1 MKAVHVAARVA
12 EVRERIARAGGVDV
26 SLIAVTKAFGHDAW
40 VAAHEAGCDGIGE
53 NYAQEL
59 AGKAELGPSALP
71 IHFIGHVQ
79 TNKVK
84 MLVDVVDV
92 WQSVDRASVID
103 EIAKRSVA
111 RPAHV
116 FLQVNTSGEESK
128 SGCAPDDVAGLVAR
142 CAQRGVVL
150 DGLMTI
156 GPTSGEE
163 RATREAFRLLRR
175 LVSDHGLAHCSMG
188 MSGDLEIAVEEGSTM
203 VRVGSALFG
212 PRHSP

>member
-1 MKAVHVAARVA
+1 MTAVDVTARVA
-12 EVRERIARAGGVDV
+12 EVRERIARAGGTNVA
-26 SLIAVTKAFGHDAW
+26 LIAVTKSFDHQSW
-40 VAAHEAGCDGIGE
+40 VAADVAGCDGIGE

-59 AGKAELGPSALP
+59 LAKHDEGSSALP
-71 IHFIGHVQ
+71 VHFIGRVQ
-79 TNKVK
+79 TNKVRS
-84 MLVDVVDV
+84 LIDVVNV

-103 EIAKRSVA
+103 EIAKRA
-111 RPAHV
+111 TGPAPRI

-128 SGCAPDDVAGLVAR
+128 SGCAPGELDDLVERARDRGL
-142 CAQRGVVL
+142 VL

-163 RATREAFRLLRR
+163 RATRAAFRLLRR
-175 LVSDHGLAHCSMG
+175 LVDDHGLAQCSMG
-188 MSGDLEIAVEEGSTM
+188 MSGDLEVAVEEGSTM

>member
-1 MKAVHVAARVA
+1 MTAVDVAARVA
-12 EVRERIARAGGVDV
+12 QVRERIARAGGVNV

-40 VAAHEAGCDGIGE
+40 DAARDAGCDGIGE

-59 AGKAELGPSALP
+59 IGKHAVGKSALP
-71 IHFIGHVQ
+71 VHFIGHVQ

-84 MLVDVVDV
+84 SLIDIVDV

-103 EIAKRSVA
+103 EIAKRATHSA
-111 RPAHV
+111 PRV

-128 SGCAPDDVAGLVAR
+128 SGCAPGELDELVLRCRDRGL
-142 CAQRGVVL
+142 VL

-156 GPTSGEE
+156 GPTSGE
-163 RATREAFRLLRR
+163 AQPTREAFRMLRR
-175 LVSDHGLAHCSMG
+175 LVDEHGLTQCSMG

-212 PRHSP
+212 SRQRP

>member
-1 MKAVHVAARVA
+1 MTAVDVAARVA
-12 EVRERIARAGGVDV
+12 EVRERIARAGGIGV

-40 VAAHEAGCDGIGE
+40 DAARDAGCDGIGE

-59 AGKAELGPSALP
+59 IGKNAVGKSAVP
-71 IHFIGHVQ
+71 VHFIGHVQ

-84 MLVDVVDV
+84 SLIDIVDV

-103 EIAKRSVA
+103 EIAKRATAVA
-111 RPAHV
+111 PRV
-116 FLQVNTSGEESK
+116 FVQVNTSGEESK
-128 SGCAPDDVAGLVAR
+128 SGCAPGELDELVRRCRDRGL
-142 CAQRGVVL
+142 VL

-156 GPTSGEE
+156 GPTSGE
-163 RATREAFRLLRR
+163 AQPTREAFRMLRR
-175 LVSDHGLAHCSMG
+175 LVDEHGLAQCSMG

-212 PRHSP
+212 SRQRP